1 MRLLILKRELIIQQA
16 RNKAIPYT
24 FCLHS
29 SALSAKRVFHYI
41 FKETFEKKKIKENW
55 VKELRFYPSKVT

>member
-1 MRLLILKRELIIQQA
+1 MRLLILKRELIIQLA

-24 FCLHS
+24 FCLHV

-41 FKETFEKKKIKENW
+41 FKETFRQEKNPRK
-55 VKELRFYPSKVT
+55 LG